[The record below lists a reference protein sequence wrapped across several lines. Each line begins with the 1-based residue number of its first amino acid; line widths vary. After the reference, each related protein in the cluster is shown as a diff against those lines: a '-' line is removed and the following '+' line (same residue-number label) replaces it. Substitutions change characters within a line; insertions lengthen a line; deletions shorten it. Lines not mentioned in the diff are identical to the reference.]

1 MGIKVERMLKPYTF
15 CRKREC
21 FCKVGT
27 LFAVLGQ
34 EVIMDTLDGED
45 TARTSDVRQVL
56 AASFIGTAIEW
67 YDFFIYGTAAT
78 LIFGQLFFSP
88 SFSPLAA
95 TLSSVATFA
104 VGFAARPLGGV
115 IFGHFGDKLG
125 RKAMLVLT
133 LNMMGIATFLV
144 GVLPTFETIGLLA
157 PILLVVLRIVQ
168 GLGVGG
174 EWGGAA
180 LMAVEYA
187 PENRRGYYGSWP
199 QMGVPAGLLLANG
212 VFFGMASLLT
222 EEQFFDW
229 GWRIP
234 FLLSI
239 ILVGVG
245 LFIRLRLLET
255 PAFSEVQESHT
266 EAQMPIM
273 DVLRNYPKNV
283 LLAIGARVASDG
295 SFYVFTIFILDY
307 ATRTLG
313 LERWVILLG
322 IAVASAIEIF
332 TIPAF
337 GVVSDRYGRRPIFL
351 SGTVLL
357 LILAYPYFLMIQ
369 TGSTMLVVL
378 ASVLALSIAHAT
390 MYGPMSAY
398 FAELFGTRVRYSGV
412 SIGYQLASI
421 IGGGAGP
428 LISIYLVGATGGQF
442 WPVVAWMVL
451 LCIITFVS
459 VLVAAETYQGGE
471 FATEQLGQ
479 RRTAAEQG

>member
-1 MGIKVERMLKPYTF
+1 MAGSG
-15 CRKREC
+15 RE
-21 FCKVGT
+21 G
-27 LFAVLGQ
+27 AVQ
-34 EVIMDTLDGED
+34 
-45 TARTSDVRQVL
+45 TSDVRQVL
-56 AASFIGTAIEW
+56 GASFIGTTIEW

-78 LIFGQLFFSP
+78 LVFGQLFFSP

-104 VGFAARPLGGV
+104 VGFVARPFGGIV
-115 IFGHFGDKLG
+115 FGHFGDKLG

-133 LNMMGIATFLV
+133 LTMMGVATFLI
-144 GVLPTFETIGLLA
+144 GCLPTYDAIGVLA
-157 PILLVVLRIVQ
+157 PILLVLLRVVQ

-187 PENRRGYYGSWP
+187 PEDKRGYYGSWP
-199 QMGVPAGLLLANG
+199 QMGVPAGLLLSTGIFYAVSFLPN
-212 VFFGMASLLT
+212 
-222 EEQFFDW
+222 EQFLAW

-239 ILVGVG
+239 ILIGVG
-245 LFIRLRLLET
+245 LFVRVRPLET
-255 PAFSEVQESHT
+255 PAFSAVQESHT

-295 SFYVFTIFILDY
+295 CFYVFSVFILDY

-313 LERWVILLG
+313 LPRPTILLG
-322 IAVASAIEIF
+322 VAIASALELF
-332 TIPAF
+332 TIPIF
-337 GVVSDRYGRRPIFL
+337 GVISDRTGRRPIYL
-351 SGTVLL
+351 VGTVLL
-357 LILAYPYFLMIQ
+357 LILAYPYFLLIQ
-369 TGSTMLVVL
+369 TGSTVLVIL
-378 ASVLALSIAHAT
+378 ASVLGLSIAHAS

-428 LISIYLVGATGGQF
+428 LISIYLVGATGGSY
-442 WPVVAWMVL
+442 WPVVAWMGI
-451 LCIITFVS
+451 LCLVTFIS

-471 FATEQLGQ
+471 FASEQPIE
-479 RRTAAEQG
+479 R

>member
-1 MGIKVERMLKPYTF
+1 
-15 CRKREC
+15 
-21 FCKVGT
+21 
-27 LFAVLGQ
+27 
-34 EVIMDTLDGED
+34 MDSSARED
-45 TARTSDVRQVL
+45 TVRTSDIRQVL
-56 AASFIGTAIEW
+56 GASFIGTAIEW

-78 LIFGQLFFSP
+78 QVFGQLFFSP

-104 VGFAARPLGGV
+104 VGFVARPFGGIV
-115 IFGHFGDKLG
+115 FGHFGDRLG

-144 GVLPTFETIGLLA
+144 GVMPTFESIGLLA
-157 PILLVVLRIVQ
+157 PILLVLLRVVQ

-199 QMGVPAGLLLANG
+199 QMGVPAGLLLATG
-212 VFFGMASLLT
+212 VFGAVSFLPN
-222 EEQFFDW
+222 EQFLSW

-255 PAFSEVQESHT
+255 PSFSEVQESHT

-273 DVLRNYPKNV
+273 DVFRNYPKNV
-283 LLAIGARVASDG
+283 LLAIGVRVASDG
-295 SFYVFTIFILDY
+295 GFYVFTVFILDY

-313 LERWVILLG
+313 LPRSTILLG
-322 IAVASAIEIF
+322 VMLGSAIELF
-332 TIPAF
+332 TLPVS
-337 GVVSDRYGRRPIFL
+337 GVISDRIGRRPVYL
-351 SGTVLL
+351 AGTVLL
-357 LILAYPYFLMIQ
+357 LIIAYPYFLMIE
-369 TGSTMLVVL
+369 TGSTILVVL
-378 ASVLALSIAHAT
+378 ASVIALSIAHASV
-390 MYGPMSAY
+390 YGPMSAY
-398 FAELFGTRVRYSGV
+398 FAELFSTRVRYSGV

-428 LISIYLVGATGGQF
+428 LISIYLVGATGGEF
-442 WPVVAWMVL
+442 WPVVVWMVL
-451 LCIITFVS
+451 LCLITLVS
-459 VLVAAETYQGGE
+459 VLVATETYQGGE
-471 FATEQLGQ
+471 FASEQSGGRQ
-479 RRTAAEQG
+479 TAAEQG

>member
-1 MGIKVERMLKPYTF
+1 MAGSG
-15 CRKREC
+15 RE
-21 FCKVGT
+21 G
-27 LFAVLGQ
+27 AVQ
-34 EVIMDTLDGED
+34 
-45 TARTSDVRQVL
+45 TSDVRQVL
-56 AASFIGTAIEW
+56 GASFIGTTIEW

-78 LIFGQLFFSP
+78 LVFGQLFFSP

-104 VGFAARPLGGV
+104 VGFVARPFGGIV
-115 IFGHFGDKLG
+115 FGHFGDKLG

-144 GVLPTFETIGLLA
+144 GLMPTFEQIGLLA
-157 PILLVVLRIVQ
+157 PLLLVLLRVVQ
-168 GLGVGG
+168 GIGVGG

-180 LMAVEYA
+180 LMAVEYS
-187 PENRRGYYGSWP
+187 PGHKRGYYGSWP
-199 QMGVPAGLLLANG
+199 QMGVPAGLLLATAVFG
-212 VFFGMASLLT
+212 VVSFLPN
-222 EEQFFDW
+222 EQFLSW

-239 ILVGVG
+239 VLVGVG
-245 LFIRLRLLET
+245 LFVRTRLLET

-283 LLAIGARVASDG
+283 FLAIGARVASDG
-295 SFYVFTIFILDY
+295 AFYVFSVFILDY

-313 LERWVILLG
+313 LPRPTILLG
-322 IAVASAIEIF
+322 VALASALELF

-337 GVVSDRYGRRPIFL
+337 GVISDRTGRRPIYL
-351 SGTVLL
+351 VGTVLL
-357 LILAYPYFLMIQ
+357 IILAYPYFLMIQ
-369 TGSTMLVVL
+369 TGSTVLVVL
-378 ASVLALSIAHAT
+378 ASVLGLSIAHAT

-421 IGGGAGP
+421 IGGGLGPIIATYFVAAAGG
-428 LISIYLVGATGGQF
+428 SF
-442 WPVVAWMVL
+442 WPVVAWMVV
-451 LCIITFVS
+451 LCIITLVS
-459 VLVAAETYQGGE
+459 VLVAAETFRGGE
-471 FATEQLGQ
+471 FLAEQSGE
-479 RRTAAEQG
+479 RRTVAEQA

>member
-1 MGIKVERMLKPYTF
+1 MDRSG
-15 CRKREC
+15 REDAAQ
-21 FCKVGT
+21 V
-27 LFAVLGQ
+27 
-34 EVIMDTLDGED
+34 
-45 TARTSDVRQVL
+45 SSVRQVL
-56 AASFIGTAIEW
+56 GASFVGTTIEW

-78 LIFGQLFFSP
+78 LVFGKLFFSP
-88 SFSPLAA
+88 DFSPLAA

-104 VGFAARPLGGV
+104 VGFVARPLGGV

-144 GVLPTFETIGLLA
+144 GLMPTFEQIGLLA
-157 PILLVVLRIVQ
+157 PLLLVLLRVVQ
-168 GLGVGG
+168 GIGVGG

-180 LMAVEYA
+180 LMAVEYS
-187 PENRRGYYGSWP
+187 PGHKRGYYGSWP
-199 QMGVPAGLLLANG
+199 QMGVPAGLLLATAVFG
-212 VFFGMASLLT
+212 VVSFLPN
-222 EEQFFDW
+222 EQFLSW

-239 ILVGVG
+239 VLVGVG

-255 PAFSEVQESHT
+255 PSFSEVQEEQS

-295 SFYVFTIFILDY
+295 SFYVFSVFILDY

-313 LERWVILLG
+313 LERWVILTG
-322 IAVASAIEIF
+322 ISVACALELF
-332 TIPAF
+332 TIPLF
-337 GVVSDRYGRRPIFL
+337 GVVSDRFGRRPIYL
-351 SGTVLL
+351 VGTALL
-357 LILAYPYFLMIQ
+357 LILAYPYFALIQ
-369 TGSTMLVVL
+369 TGSTVLVIL
-378 ASVLALSIAHAT
+378 ASVLGLSVAHA
-390 MYGPMSAY
+390 MSYGPMSAY

-428 LISIYLVGATGGQF
+428 LISIYLVGATGGSY
-442 WPVVAWMVL
+442 WPVVAWMGL
-451 LCIITFVS
+451 LCLITFIS

-471 FATEQLGQ
+471 FATERSGQ
-479 RRTAAEQG
+479 RRTVAEQG

>member
-1 MGIKVERMLKPYTF
+1 MDRSDREDARQASDIKQ
-15 CRKREC
+15 
-21 FCKVGT
+21 
-27 LFAVLGQ
+27 VLG
-34 EVIMDTLDGED
+34 
-45 TARTSDVRQVL
+45 
-56 AASFIGTAIEW
+56 ASFIGTAIEW
-67 YDFFIYGTAAT
+67 YDFFLYGTAAT
-78 LIFGQLFFSP
+78 LVFGQLFFP
-88 SFSPLAA
+88 TGDPLVS
-95 TLSSVATFA
+95 TLSALGTFA
-104 VGFAARPLGGV
+104 VGFVVRPLGGI
-115 IFGHFGDKLG
+115 IFGHYGDRLG
-125 RKAMLVLT
+125 RKTILVLT
-133 LNMMGIATFLV
+133 LTMMGAATFLI
-144 GVLPTFETIGLLA
+144 GCLPTFDQIGVLA
-157 PILLVVLRIVQ
+157 PILLVLLRVIQ

-187 PENRRGYYGSWP
+187 PEDRRGYFGSWP
-199 QMGVPAGLLLANG
+199 QMGVPAGLLLSTGIFSAVSFLPN
-212 VFFGMASLLT
+212 
-222 EEQFFDW
+222 EQFLAW
-229 GWRIP
+229 GWRVP

-239 ILVGVG
+239 ILIGVG
-245 LFIRLRLLET
+245 LFVRTRLLET

-295 SFYVFTIFILDY
+295 SFYVFSVFILDY

-332 TIPAF
+332 TIPMF
-337 GVVSDRYGRRPIFL
+337 GVISDRTGRRPIFL
-351 SGTVLL
+351 VGTVLL
-357 LILAYPYFLMIQ
+357 LIFAYPYFLMIQ
-369 TGSTMLVVL
+369 TGSVVL
-378 ASVLALSIAHAT
+378 VIIASVLALSIAHAT

-428 LISIYLVGATGGQF
+428 LISIYLVGATGGSY
-442 WPVVAWMVL
+442 WPVVAWMAL
-451 LCIITFVS
+451 LCIITLVS

-471 FATEQLGQ
+471 FATEQSGE
-479 RRTAAEQG
+479 RRTVAEQG

>member
-1 MGIKVERMLKPYTF
+1 M
-15 CRKREC
+15 
-21 FCKVGT
+21 
-27 LFAVLGQ
+27 
-34 EVIMDTLDGED
+34 
-45 TARTSDVRQVL
+45 SSVRQVL
-56 AASFIGTAIEW
+56 GASFIGTTIEW

-78 LIFGQLFFSP
+78 LVFGQLFFSP

-95 TLSSVATFA
+95 TMSSVATFA
-104 VGFAARPLGGV
+104 VGFVARPLGGIV
-115 IFGHFGDKLG
+115 FGHFGDKLG
-125 RKAMLVLT
+125 RKAMLVIT

-144 GVLPTFETIGLLA
+144 GVLPTFESIGLLA
-157 PILLVVLRIVQ
+157 PILLVLLRVVQ

-199 QMGVPAGLLLANG
+199 QMGVPAGLLLATG
-212 VFFGMASLLT
+212 IFGAVSFLPN
-222 EEQFFDW
+222 EQFLAW

-245 LFIRLRLLET
+245 LFVRLRLLET
-255 PAFSEVQESHT
+255 PAFSEVQESDT

-273 DVLRNYPKNV
+273 DVLRNYPRNV

-295 SFYVFTIFILDY
+295 SFYVFTVFILDY

-313 LERWVILLG
+313 LPRSTILLG
-322 IAVASAIEIF
+322 VAVASAIEIF
-332 TIPAF
+332 TIPIF
-337 GVVSDRYGRRPIFL
+337 GLISDCTGRRPIYL
-351 SGTVLL
+351 VGTVLL
-357 LILAYPYFLMIQ
+357 IVLAYPYFLMIQ
-369 TGSTMLVVL
+369 TGSTVLVLL
-378 ASVLALSIAHAT
+378 ASILALSVAHAT

-412 SIGYQLASI
+412 SLGYQLASI

-428 LISIYLVGATGGQF
+428 LISIYLVGATGGAF
-442 WPVVAWMVL
+442 WPVVVWMVA
-451 LCIITFVS
+451 LCLITLVC
-459 VLVAAETYQGGE
+459 VLVAAETFRGGE
-471 FATEQLGQ
+471 FSAERSGQ
-479 RRTAAEQG
+479 RQPAAEQG